1 MSESVDPR
9 SRAERIGDPKYSEN
23 LETLDL
29 DVLRLRR
36 KEAEKEEQELS
47 YVRRLLQ
54 GRLDIV
60 RAEMR
65 RRAGEG
71 GELLGALPTILANAH
86 NPAQTRSSQGRFHSG
101 DDRGD
106 TQSAGGTDQAF
117 SQSSAANIATL
128 EDGELQETL
137 DGLLTQERA
146 VSQGRSQVHR
156 VIDRLSAELTH
167 RYREGTA
174 KVDDVLAAAR
184 RPESEM

>member
-1 MSESVDPR
+1 MSESADPR
-9 SRAERIGDPKYSEN
+9 SRTERIGDPKYSEN
-23 LETLDL
+23 LETLAL
-29 DVLRLRR
+29 DELRLRR

-65 RRAGEG
+65 RRVGEG
-71 GELLGALPTILANAH
+71 GDLLGALPTILANAH
-86 NPAQTRSSQGRFHSG
+86 IPADPRSAPGRFHPG
-101 DDRGD
+101 DDHGD
-106 TQSAGGTDQAF
+106 TENAGGTDHVF
-117 SQSSAANIATL
+117 SESSAANIATQG
-128 EDGELQETL
+128 DGELQETL
-137 DGLLTQERA
+137 DGLLAQERT
-146 VSQGRSQVHR
+146 VSDDRSQVHQ

-184 RPESEM
+184 RPGPEL

>member
-1 MSESVDPR
+1 MSESADPR
-9 SRAERIGDPKYSEN
+9 SRTERIVDPKYSEN
-23 LETLDL
+23 LEALALDE
-29 DVLRLRR
+29 LRLRR

-71 GELLGALPTILANAH
+71 GELLGALPTILANTQSLPDARGA
-86 NPAQTRSSQGRFHSG
+86 PGRFHSG
-101 DDRGD
+101 DDRRD
-106 TQSAGGTDQAF
+106 AENTGGTDHVL
-117 SQSSAANIATL
+117 SAASTANIATL
-128 EDGELQETL
+128 DDGELQETL
-137 DGLLTQERA
+137 DDLLAQERT
-146 VSQGRSQVHR
+146 VSDGRSQVHR
-156 VIDRLSAELTH
+156 AIDRLSTELTH

-184 RPESEM
+184 RPEPEV